1 MQVLGSGLLWRNTEE
16 TATKV
21 NTMEVHLPSSSTSGL
36 ILRAISEISEDS
48 PEKDVRKYIAQPGRY
63 EKNQK
68 KKKKII
74 TVVNLVS
81 C

>member
-1 MQVLGSGLLWRNTEE
+1 
-16 TATKV
+16 
-21 NTMEVHLPSSSTSGL
+21 MEVHLPSSSTSGL